1 MKLKTNK
8 TLTKEPRR
16 KIRNQNNNDQIEKNI
31 YMTNYNLRTK
41 LKT

>member
-8 TLTKEPRR
+8 NLKKTKEKKSEIKR
-16 KIRNQNNNDQIEKNI
+16 IRSELKKK